1 MSSIR
6 VIARSGVAAVTTRW
20 IVWAGAALL
29 SALLGAGITLWA
41 VWSQSGNLRAAAAV
55 TEYRF
60 AILADAVTTYG
71 IAFGEYPPELANL
84 VATGD
89 IGPEAGDR
97 QFRRFVP
104 EVVPVDAHGN
114 VLDGWGRP
122 IRFRLLDCGTDGPM
136 LQLLSDGPNRT
147 PDDGAS
153 DDLVRLMPV
162 ERARHEKMRAPRS

>member
-6 VIARSGVAAVTTRW
+6 VLARSAIAAVTAGW
-20 IVWAGAALL
+20 IAWAGTALL

-41 VWSQSGNLRAAAAV
+41 VWSQFDNLRAAAV

-71 IAFGEYPPELANL
+71 IAFSEYPPELANL

-104 EVVPVDAHGN
+104 EVIPVDAHGN

-136 LQLLSDGPNRT
+136 LQLLSDGRNRT

-153 DDLVRLMPV
+153 DDLVRLMPI
-162 ERARHEKMRAPRS
+162 ERARQEKVRARRS